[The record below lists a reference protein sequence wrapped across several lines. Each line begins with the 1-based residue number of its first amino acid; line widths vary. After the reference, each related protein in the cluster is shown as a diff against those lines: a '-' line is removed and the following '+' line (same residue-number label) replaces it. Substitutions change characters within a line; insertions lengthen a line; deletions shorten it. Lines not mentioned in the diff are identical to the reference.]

1 MVKKAKKSKLA
12 SRYAESYNSR
22 NSGGK
27 RAGVIDWKKL
37 DGDVKFFT
45 PKEGR
50 NRINIIPYVIKTKN
64 HPLVRSKSAEVG
76 DLDYVLD
83 VYTHRGVGPTE
94 STVLCL
100 KETYGKPCPVCELM
114 QKLKEEGKDKEAGS
128 LKPSRRVFY
137 NVEDVKDP
145 GTLQVF
151 ETSHYLFEKELID
164 EAREDDGSYTDFA
177 DPEDGK
183 EIKFKTSKVQKAG
196 YEFNEFKS
204 FSFEDRDEPLSDEL
218 LESAISFDELLNNS
232 SYEEIEKILYGQDD
246 DDDDEPKSK
255 SKSKASDD
263 DDDDEP
269 KSKSKSHGKKK

>member
-100 KETYGKPCPVCELM
+100 KETYEKPCPVCELM
-114 QKLKEEGKDKEAGS
+114 QKLKEEGIVWGYD
-128 LKPSRRVFY
+128 
-137 NVEDVKDP
+137 
-145 GTLQVF
+145 LQ
-151 ETSHYLFEKELID
+151 YLMT
-164 EAREDDGSYTDFA
+164 G
-177 DPEDGK
+177 
-183 EIKFKTSKVQKAG
+183 
-196 YEFNEFKS
+196 
-204 FSFEDRDEPLSDEL
+204 
-218 LESAISFDELLNNS
+218 LLNQHPRTA
-232 SYEEIEKILYGQDD
+232 IQFTKEKRNDYAEFYREVVAQD
-246 DDDDEPKSK
+246 
-255 SKSKASDD
+255 
-263 DDDDEP
+263 
-269 KSKSKSHGKKK
+269 

>member
-12 SRYAESYNSR
+12 NRYAESYNTR

-100 KETYGKPCPVCELM
+100 KETYGKSCPVCELM

-218 LESAISFDELLNNS
+218 LESAISFDELLSNP
-232 SYEEIEKILYGQDD
+232 SYEDIEKILYGQDD

-255 SKSKASDD
+255 ST
-263 DDDDEP
+263 
-269 KSKSKSHGKKK
+269 SKSKSRGKKK